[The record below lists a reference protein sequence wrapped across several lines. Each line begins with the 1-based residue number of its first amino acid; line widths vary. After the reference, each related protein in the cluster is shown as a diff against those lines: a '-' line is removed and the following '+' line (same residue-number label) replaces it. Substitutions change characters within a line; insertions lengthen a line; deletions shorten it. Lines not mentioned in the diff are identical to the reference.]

1 MPRVPVTVPS
11 AFSVVCPM
19 ATDALF
25 SMLFISLA
33 LRSKKV
39 HLFILKKRKEKEK
52 KKKRKRKEKEG
63 EKRRKEKKE
72 KGKKMRAQPA
82 QRRAARLGGH
92 VHPAVRGTG
101 NFRPFLLFRDP
112 PGPVWRAL
120 PLAVGDVQ

>member
-1 MPRVPVTVPS
+1 MKIGQLFHAPPV
-11 AFSVVCPM
+11 
-19 ATDALF
+19 
-25 SMLFISLA
+25 
-33 LRSKKV
+33 RRKEKKR
-39 HLFILKKRKEKEK
+39 KRKEKK
-52 KKKRKRKEKEG
+52 KKRKEKEG

-92 VHPAVRGTG
+92 VHPAVRGMG

-120 PLAVGDVQ
+120 PVPQWETARA